1 MSDLSFVGKPTPM
14 IDGPAKVTG
23 NLKYTGDLKLAGM
36 LHARFVLSSYAHA
49 AIQGIDTEAALAVPG
64 VHSVLTAAD
73 LPDVTPSSRARLML
87 ARERVIFVGQPIAM
101 VLADTPAAAADGAEL
116 VEVDY
121 DPLEAVTSMDAAVA
135 EGAPVIWPTGIP
147 TGAEDEAAHGAD
159 TGGESEEDEGEASNI
174 AGRTHMETGD
184 VAAAFAEADVIV
196 ERSFET
202 PMVHQSSIETQGW
215 VVQPNPLTGGATM
228 WGSLQSPF
236 GVRMDVADVLGVPE
250 SDVTVYG
257 MPVGGAFG
265 AKFGLYEPL
274 IALVAVTVGRP
285 VSLILT
291 RGEELLTT
299 NPAPALR
306 IDAKLGFK
314 NDGGL
319 LAMQATVTADTG
331 VYPSGLGGFA
341 AMQFA
346 SFYRCE
352 NLLLESINVV
362 TNKQSVGAYR
372 APTSPTAFMAVETLF
387 DEAAAQLNTD
397 PVELRLKNAARGGDR
412 APDGGDFPTIGMVET
427 LEAARQHP
435 LWRNREASRQQGR
448 GVGIAIGGW
457 MGGLEPGASVCKLN
471 RDGVLQVQIGTADL
485 SGTPTSFAL
494 LAAEAYGVAPDK
506 VRFVY
511 SDTDSAPYGG
521 GVGGSKTLYTL
532 GNAVINAARD
542 ARRQTLAIAAEEFEV
557 SAEDLEIV
565 DGRVQVRGF
574 PDRSITLGE
583 IAGKGMTFGGKYE
596 PVHGNG
602 RQAVTDR
609 APSFCAQIAEVEV
622 DEETGDVNLLN
633 LAVVQDVGR
642 AINPLAVEGQMQGG
656 AVQGVG
662 WALYEEMRY
671 DADGQLLSGSWMD
684 YAMPDAVQAAPI
696 HTQIVEVPSIS
707 GPFGARGVG
716 EPPVIP
722 TVAAIANAV
731 AHATGLRLTQTPM
744 TPPRVLAA
752 LENRENGA

>member
-1 MSDLSFVGKPTPM
+1 MSDFSFVGKPTPM
-14 IDGPAKVTG
+14 IDGPAKITG
-23 NLKYTGDLKLAGM
+23 NLKYTGDLKLSGM
-36 LHARFVLSSYAHA
+36 LHARFVLSTYAHA
-49 AIQGIDTEAALAVPG
+49 TIEGIDCSAALAAPG
-64 VHSVLTAAD
+64 VRRVLTAED
-73 LPDVTPSSRARLML
+73 LPDVVPSSRARLML
-87 ARERVIFVGQPIAM
+87 ARDRVIFVGQPVAI
-101 VLADTPAAAADGAEL
+101 VLAETPAAAADGAEL
-116 VEVDY
+116 VEIDY
-121 DPLEAVTSMDAAVA
+121 DPLTAVTSMDAAVA
-135 EGAPVIWPTGIP
+135 DGAPVIWPQGIP

-159 TGGESEEDEGEASNI
+159 TGGESEADDEEASNI
-174 AGRTHMETGD
+174 AGKTHMATGD
-184 VAAAFAEADVIV
+184 IAAAFAQAAVVV
-196 ERSFET
+196 ERVFET

-215 VVQPNPLTGGATM
+215 VVQPDPLTGGATM

-236 GVRMDVADVLGVPE
+236 GVRQDVADVLGVPE

-274 IALVAVTVGRP
+274 IALVAATVGKP

-291 RGEELLTT
+291 RSEELLTT

-306 IDAKLGFK
+306 LHGKLGFAS
-314 NDGGL
+314 DGKL
-319 LAMQATVTADTG
+319 LAMQSDVTADTG

-346 SFYRCE
+346 SFYPCE
-352 NLLLESINVV
+352 NLLLESTNVI

-387 DEAAAQLNTD
+387 DEAAAQLGMD
-397 PVELRLKNAARGGDR
+397 PLELRLKNAARTGDP
-412 APDGGDFPTIGMVET
+412 APDGSEFAPIGMVET
-427 LEAARQHP
+427 LETAMEHP
-435 LWRNREASRQQGR
+435 LWQNRSQSRAKGR
-448 GVGIAIGGW
+448 GVGVAIGGW
-457 MGGLEPGASVCKLN
+457 MGGLEPGAAVCKLN

-485 SGTPTSFAL
+485 SGTPTTFAV

-521 GVGGSKTLYTL
+521 GVGGSKTTYTL
-532 GNAVINAARD
+532 GNAVIRAAED
-542 ARRQTLAIAAEEFEV
+542 ARRKTFAIAAEEFEV

-574 PDRSITLGE
+574 PDRSISLGE
-583 IAGKGMTFGGKYE
+583 IAGKAMTFGGRYE
-596 PVHGNG
+596 PVHGSG
-602 RQAVTDR
+602 SQAVTDR

-633 LAVVQDVGR
+633 LAVVQEVGR
-642 AINPLAVEGQMQGG
+642 AINPLAVQGQMQGG

-662 WALYEEMRY
+662 WALFEEMRY
-671 DADGQLLSGSWMD
+671 DDDGQLLSGSWMD
-684 YAMPDAVQAAPI
+684 YVMPDAVQAAPI
-696 HTQIVEVPSIS
+696 HTQIVEVPSRS

-731 AHATGLRLTQTPM
+731 AHATGVRMTQTPM
-744 TPPRVLAA
+744 TAPRVLEA
-752 LENRENGA
+752 LEAR

>member
-1 MSDLSFVGKPTPM
+1 MSDFSFVGKPTPM
-14 IDGPAKVTG
+14 IDGPAKITG
-23 NLKYTGDLKLAGM
+23 NLKYTGDLKLTGM
-36 LHARFVLSSYAHA
+36 LHARFVLSTYAHA
-49 AIQGIDTEAALAVPG
+49 EINGIDCSAALAAPG
-64 VHSVLTAAD
+64 VRSVLTAAD
-73 LPDVTPSSRARLML
+73 LPAVVPSSRAKLML
-87 ARERVIFVGQPIAM
+87 ARDRVIFVGQPVAI
-101 VLADTPAAAADGAEL
+101 VLADTPAAASDGAEL
-116 VEVDY
+116 VEIDY
-121 DPLEAVTSMDAAVA
+121 EPLTAVTSMDAAVA
-135 EGAPVIWPTGIP
+135 EGAPVIWPQGIP

-159 TGGESEEDEGEASNI
+159 TGGESAADEAEASNI
-174 AGRTHMETGD
+174 AGKTNMQVGD
-184 VAAAFAEADVIV
+184 TEAAFAQAAVVV
-196 ERSFET
+196 ERVFET

-215 VVQPNPLTGGATM
+215 VVQPNPVTGGATM

-236 GVRMDVADVLGVPE
+236 GARQDVADVLGVPE

-274 IALVAVTVGRP
+274 IALVAATVGKP

-291 RGEELLTT
+291 RSEELLTT

-306 IDAKLGFK
+306 LHGKLGFDSAGK
-314 NDGGL
+314 L
-319 LAMQATVTADTG
+319 LAMQANVVADTG
-331 VYPSGLGGFA
+331 IYPSGLGGFA

-346 SFYRCE
+346 SFYPCA
-352 NLLLESINVV
+352 NLQLESMNVI

-387 DEAAAQLNTD
+387 DEAAAQLGMD
-397 PVELRLKNAARGGDR
+397 PLELRLKNAARTGDPS
-412 APDGGDFPTIGMVET
+412 PDGGAFAPIGMVET
-427 LEAARQHP
+427 LEAAQQHP
-435 LWRNREASRQQGR
+435 MWRNREVARQQGR
-448 GVGIAIGGW
+448 GVGVAIGGW
-457 MGGLEPGASVCKLN
+457 MGGLEPGAAVCKLN

-485 SGTPTSFAL
+485 SGTPTTFAL

-521 GVGGSKTLYTL
+521 GVGGSKTTYTL
-532 GNAVINAARD
+532 GNAVIRAAED
-542 ARRQTLAIAAEEFEV
+542 ARRKTFAIAAEEFEV

-574 PDRSITLGE
+574 PERSIGLGE
-583 IAGKGMTFGGKYE
+583 IAGKAMTFGGRYE
-596 PVHGNG
+596 PVQGNG
-602 RQAVTDR
+602 SQAVTDR

-633 LAVVQDVGR
+633 LAVVQEVGR
-642 AINPLAVEGQMQGG
+642 AINPLAVQGQMQGG

-662 WALYEEMRY
+662 WALFEEMRY
-671 DADGQLLSGSWMD
+671 DEDGQLLSGSWMD

-696 HTQIVEVPSIS
+696 QTQIVEVPSRS

-722 TVAAIANAV
+722 TVAAIANAI
-731 AHATGLRLTQTPM
+731 AHATGVRMTQTPM
-744 TPPRVLAA
+744 TAPRVLEA
-752 LENRENGA
+752 LSER

>member
-1 MSDLSFVGKPTPM
+1 MSEFSFVGKATPV

-36 LHARFVLSSYAHA
+36 LHARFVLSAYAHA
-49 AIQGIDTEAALAVPG
+49 NITGVDASAALDIPG
-64 VHSVLTAAD
+64 VQQVLTADD
-73 LPDVTPSSRARLML
+73 LPEVTPSSRARLML
-87 ARERVIFVGQPIAM
+87 ARGRVIFVGQPIAI
-101 VLADTPAAAADGAEL
+101 VLADTAAAAADGAEL

-121 DPLEAVTSMDAAVA
+121 EPLAAVTSMDDAVA
-135 EGAPVIWPTGIP
+135 EGANIVWPNGIP
-147 TGAEDEAAHGAD
+147 TGAGDEAAHGAD
-159 TGGESEEDEGEASNI
+159 TGGESEGDEEEISNI
-174 AGRTHMETGD
+174 AGTTKMETGD
-184 VAAAFAEADVIV
+184 IDGAFAEADVVV
-196 ERSFET
+196 ERSFDT

-215 VVQPNPLTGGATM
+215 VAQPNPVNGGMTM
-228 WGSLQSPF
+228 WGSIQSPF
-236 GVRMDVADVLGVPE
+236 GVRYDVADALGVPE

-265 AKFGLYEPL
+265 AKFGLYEG
-274 IALVAVTVGRP
+274 LVGLAATTVGRP

-291 RGEELLTT
+291 RGEELLST

-306 IDAKLGFK
+306 IRGKLGFK
-314 NDGGL
+314 RDGRL
-319 LAMQATVTADTG
+319 IAMQSDVTADTG

-352 NLLLESINVV
+352 NLRLESTNVV

-387 DEAAAQLNTD
+387 DEAAAQLGLD
-397 PVELRLKNAARGGDR
+397 PVELRLKNAARTGDP
-412 APDGGDFPTIGMVET
+412 APDGEDFPVIGMVET
-427 LEAARQHP
+427 LEAAQEHP
-435 LWRNREASRQQGR
+435 LWKNREASRAKGR

-485 SGTPTSFAL
+485 SGTPTSFAQ
-494 LAAEAYGVAPDK
+494 LAAEAYGVDVDK

-532 GNAVINAARD
+532 GNAVIRAAED

-574 PDRSITLGE
+574 PDRSVALGDL
-583 IAGKGMTFGGKYE
+583 AGKAMTFGGKYD
-596 PVHGNG
+596 PIHGSG
-602 RQAVTDR
+602 SQSVTDR

-622 DEETGDVNLLN
+622 DEETGEVDLLN
-633 LAVVQDVGR
+633 LAVVQEVGR
-642 AINPLAVEGQMQGG
+642 AINPLTVEGQMQGG

-671 DADGQLLSGSWMD
+671 DEDGQLLSGSWMD
-684 YAMPDAVQAAPI
+684 YAMPDAVQASPI
-696 HTQIVEVPSIS
+696 QTQIVEVPSIS

-731 AHATGLRLTQTPM
+731 AHATGVRMTQTPM
-744 TPPRVLAA
+744 TAPRVLEA
-752 LENRENGA
+752 LEGR

>member
-1 MSDLSFVGKPTPM
+1 MSDFSFVGVPTPM

-23 NLKYTGDLKLAGM
+23 NLKYTGDLKLPGM
-36 LHARFVLSSYAHA
+36 LHARFVLSTYAHA
-49 AIQGIDTEAALAVPG
+49 GLGGVDASAALALPG
-64 VHSVLTAAD
+64 VQRVLTADD
-73 LPDVTPSSRARLML
+73 LPALTPSSRARLML
-87 ARERVIFVGQPIAM
+87 ARDRVIFVGQPIAV
-101 VLADTPAAAADGAEL
+101 VLADSPAAAADGAEL

-121 DPLEAVTSMDAAVA
+121 APLDAVTSIDAALA
-135 EGAPVIWPTGIP
+135 EGAPLVWPTGIP
-147 TGAEDEAAHGAD
+147 SGAEDEAAHGAD
-159 TGGESEEDEGEASNI
+159 TGGESEAEEEEISNI
-174 AGRTHMETGD
+174 AGKTHMETGD
-184 VAAAFAEADVIV
+184 VQAAFSEADVVV
-196 ERSFET
+196 ERTFET

-215 VVQPNPLTGGATM
+215 VAQPNPITGGVTM
-228 WGSLQSPF
+228 WGSIQSPF
-236 GVRMDVADVLGVPE
+236 GVRFDVADTLGVPE

-274 IALVAVTVGRP
+274 TALISATVGRP

-306 IDAKLGFK
+306 IFGKLGFK
-314 NDGGL
+314 SDGAL
-319 LAMQATVTADTG
+319 IAMQSDVTADTG
-331 VYPSGLGGFA
+331 IYPSGLGGFA

-352 NLLLESINVV
+352 NLLLESTGVV

-387 DEAAAQLNTD
+387 DEAADKLGMD
-397 PVELRLKNAARGGDR
+397 PVELRLKNAAREGDM
-412 APDGGDFPTIGMVET
+412 APDGGAFPPIGMVQT
-427 LEAARQHP
+427 LEAAREHE
-435 LWRNREASRQQGR
+435 LWKNREESRKSGR

-457 MGGLEPGASVCKLN
+457 MGGLEPGAAVCKLN

-485 SGTPTSFAL
+485 SGTPTSFNV
-494 LAAEAYGVAPDK
+494 LAAEAYGVSPDK

-532 GNAVINAARD
+532 GNAVLRAAHD
-542 ARRQTLAIAAEEFEV
+542 ARQQTLAIAAEEFEV
-557 SAEDLEIV
+557 STEDLEIV

-574 PDRSITLGE
+574 PDRSIELGE
-583 IAGKGMTFGGKYE
+583 IAGKSMTFGGKYE

-671 DADGQLLSGSWMD
+671 DDDGQLLSGSWMD

-696 HTQIVEVPSIS
+696 DTKIVEVPSVS
-707 GPFGARGVG
+707 GPYGARGVG

-731 AHATGLRLTQTPM
+731 AHATGVRLAQTPM
-744 TPPRVLAA
+744 TAPRVLEA
-752 LENRENGA
+752 LQQR

>member
-1 MSDLSFVGKPTPM
+1 MSDFSFVGVPTPM

-36 LHARFVLSSYAHA
+36 LHARFVLSDYAHA
-49 AIQGIDTEAALAVPG
+49 EINAIDTAAALALPG
-64 VHSVLTAAD
+64 VHSVLTADD
-73 LPDVTPSSRARLML
+73 LPEVAPSSRAKLML
-87 ARERVIFVGQPIAM
+87 ARERVIFVGQPIAI
-101 VLADTPAAAADGAEL
+101 VLAHSASAAADGAEL

-121 DPLEAVTSMDAAVA
+121 EPLEAVTSIDAAIA
-135 EGAPVIWPTGIP
+135 DGAPIIWPNGIP

-159 TGGESEEDEGEASNI
+159 TGGESEEDDGEASNI
-174 AGRTHMETGD
+174 AGKTHHATGD
-184 VAAAFAEADVIV
+184 ISAAFANADVIV
-196 ERSFET
+196 EQTFET

-215 VVQPNPLTGGATM
+215 VVQPNPVNGGVTM

-236 GVRMDVADVLGVPE
+236 GVRWDIADILGVPE

-274 IALVAVTVGRP
+274 IALVSATVGQP

-306 IDAKLGFK
+306 INAKLGFTD
-314 NDGGL
+314 DGAL
-319 LAMQATVTADTG
+319 VAMQSDVHCDSG
-331 VYPSGLGGFA
+331 IYPSGLGGFA

-346 SFYRCE
+346 SFYRCD
-352 NLLLESINVV
+352 NLLLESTNVV

-387 DEAAAQLNTD
+387 DEAAAKLGMD
-397 PVELRLKNAARGGDR
+397 AIELRLQNAARSGDP
-412 APDGGDFPTIGMVET
+412 APDGGDFPVIGMVET
-427 LEAARQHP
+427 LEAAREHP
-435 LWRNREASRQQGR
+435 LWLNREAAREQGR
-448 GVGIAIGGW
+448 GIGIAIGGW

-485 SGTPTSFAL
+485 AGTPTTFAV
-494 LAAEAYGVAPDK
+494 LAAEAFGVEPDK

-521 GVGGSKTLYTL
+521 GVGGSKTTYTL
-532 GNAVINAARD
+532 GNAVIRAAQD
-542 ARRQTLAIAAEEFEV
+542 ARSKTLAIAAEEFEV

-565 DGRVQVRGF
+565 DGQVQVRGF
-574 PDRSITLGE
+574 PDRSISLGE
-583 IAGKGMTFGGKYE
+583 IAGKAMTFGGKYE
-596 PVHGNG
+596 PVQGNG
-602 RQAVTDR
+602 SQAVTDR

-633 LAVVQDVGR
+633 LAVVQEVGR

-662 WALYEEMRY
+662 WALLEEMRY
-671 DADGQLLSGSWMD
+671 DEDGQLLTGSWMD

-696 HTQIVEVPSIS
+696 DTQIVEVPSIS
-707 GPFGARGVG
+707 GPYGARGVG

-731 AHATGLRLTQTPM
+731 AHATGVRMTQTPM
-744 TPPRVLAA
+744 TPPRVLEA
-752 LENRENGA
+752 LQGR

>member
-1 MSDLSFVGKPTPM
+1 MSDFSFVGQPTPM
-14 IDGPAKVTG
+14 IDGGAKVTG

-49 AIQGIDTEAALAVPG
+49 NIKGIDADAALALPG
-64 VHSVLTAAD
+64 VQRVLTAAD
-73 LPDVTPSSRARLML
+73 LPDMAPSSRARLML
-87 ARERVIFVGQPIAM
+87 ARDRVIFVGQPVAI
-101 VLADTPAAAADGAEL
+101 VLADNPAAAADGAEL
-116 VEVDY
+116 VDVDY
-121 DPLEAVTSMDAAVA
+121 EPLDAATTMDAAMA
-135 EGAPVIWPTGIP
+135 EDAPLVWPNGIQ
-147 TGAEDEAAHGAD
+147 TGAGDEAAHGAD
-159 TGGESEEDEGEASNI
+159 AGGEAEDEEEEASNI
-174 AGRTHMETGD
+174 AGRTKIERGD
-184 VAAAFAEADVIV
+184 VAAAFAAADVIV

-215 VVQPNPLTGGATM
+215 VAQPNPVNGGLTM
-228 WGSLQSPF
+228 WGSVQSPF
-236 GVRMDVADVLGVPE
+236 GVRLDVADTLGIPE

-265 AKFGLYEPL
+265 AKFGLYEPMVAL
-274 IALVAVTVGRP
+274 IAATVGRP

-291 RGEELLTT
+291 RGEELLST

-306 IDAKLGFK
+306 LSAKLGFK
-314 NDGGL
+314 NDGTL
-319 LAMQATVTADTG
+319 LAMQALTTADTG
-331 VYPSGLGGFA
+331 IYPSGLGS
-341 AMQFA
+341 FA
-346 SFYRCE
+346 SFQFANFYPCD
-352 NLLLESINVV
+352 NVLLESINVV
-362 TNKQSVGAYR
+362 TFKQSVGAYR
-372 APTSPTAFMAVETLF
+372 APTSPTAFMAAETLF
-387 DEAAAQLNTD
+387 DEAASRLGMD
-397 PVELRLKNAARGGDR
+397 PIELRLMNAAKVGDLM
-412 APDGGDFPTIGMVET
+412 PDESEFSNIGMVQT
-427 LEAARQHP
+427 LEAVREHP
-435 LWRNREASRQQGR
+435 LWKNRAESRKAGR
-448 GVGIAIGGW
+448 GVGVAIGGW
-457 MGGLEPGASVCKLN
+457 MGGLEPGAAACKLN

-485 SGTPTSFAL
+485 SGTPTSFAM
-494 LAAEAYGVAPDK
+494 LAAEAYGVDPDQ

-532 GNAVINAARD
+532 GNAVIRAAED

-557 SAEDLEIV
+557 SSEDLEIV

-574 PDRSITLGE
+574 PDRSIGLGELAGKTMTLGG
-583 IAGKGMTFGGKYE
+583 AYE
-596 PVHGNG
+596 PVYGNG

-609 APSFCAQIAEVEV
+609 APSFSAQVAEVEV
-622 DEETGDVNLLN
+622 DEETGEVNLVN

-671 DADGQLLSGSWMD
+671 DENGQLLTGSWMD
-684 YAMPDAVQAAPI
+684 YAMPDAMQAAPI
-696 HTQIVEVPSIS
+696 QTQIVEVPSES

-731 AHATGLRLTQTPM
+731 ADATGVRLTQTPM
-744 TPPRVLAA
+744 TAPRVLEA
-752 LENRENGA
+752 LEQR

>member
-1 MSDLSFVGKPTPM
+1 MSEFSFVGKPTPL

-36 LHARFVLSSYAHA
+36 LHARFVLSTYAHA
-49 AIQGIDTEAALAVPG
+49 NITGVDASAALEVPG
-64 VHSVLTAAD
+64 VQQVLTCDD
-73 LPDVTPSSRARLML
+73 LPEVTPSSRARLML
-87 ARERVIFVGQPIAM
+87 ARGRVIFVGQPIAI
-101 VLADTPAAAADGAEL
+101 VLADTAAAAADGAEL

-121 DPLEAVTSMDAAVA
+121 DPLDAVTSMDDALAD
-135 EGAPVIWPTGIP
+135 GANIVWPNGIP
-147 TGAEDEAAHGAD
+147 TGAGDEAAHGAD
-159 TGGESEEDEGEASNI
+159 TGGESEGDDEEISNI
-174 AGRTHMETGD
+174 AGQTKMDTGD
-184 VAAAFAEADVIV
+184 IDAAFDEADVVV
-196 ERSFET
+196 ERSFDT

-215 VVQPNPLTGGATM
+215 VAQPNPVNGGLTM
-228 WGSLQSPF
+228 WGSIQSPF
-236 GVRMDVADVLGVPE
+236 GVRFDVADVLGVPE

-274 IALVAVTVGRP
+274 VALVAATVGRP

-291 RGEELLTT
+291 RGEELLST

-306 IDAKLGFK
+306 IRGKLGFK
-314 NDGGL
+314 SDGAL
-319 LAMQATVTADTG
+319 IAMQSDVTADTG

-346 SFYRCE
+346 SFYRSP
-352 NLLLESINVV
+352 NLRLESTNVV

-387 DEAAAQLNTD
+387 DEAAAQLGMD
-397 PVELRLKNAARGGDR
+397 PVELRLKNAARTGDP
-412 APDGGDFPTIGMVET
+412 APDGEDFPVIGMVET
-427 LEAARQHP
+427 LEAAREHP
-435 LWRNREASRQQGR
+435 LWKNREASRARGR

-485 SGTPTSFAL
+485 SGTPTSFAQ
-494 LAAEAYGVAPDK
+494 LAAEAYGVDVDK

-532 GNAVINAARD
+532 GNAVIRAAED

-574 PDRSITLGE
+574 PDRSVALGDL
-583 IAGKGMTFGGKYE
+583 AGKAMTFGGKYD
-596 PVHGNG
+596 PIHGSG
-602 RQAVTDR
+602 SQSVTDR
-609 APSFCAQIAEVEV
+609 APSFCAQIAEVAV
-622 DEETGDVNLLN
+622 DEETGEVDLLN
-633 LAVVQDVGR
+633 LAVVQEVGR
-642 AINPLAVEGQMQGG
+642 AINPLTVEGQMQGG

-671 DADGQLLSGSWMD
+671 DDDGQLLSGSWMD

-696 HTQIVEVPSIS
+696 QTQIVEVPSIS

-731 AHATGLRLTQTPM
+731 AHATGVRMSQTPM
-744 TPPRVLAA
+744 TAPRVLEA
-752 LENRENGA
+752 LAQR

>member
-1 MSDLSFVGKPTPM
+1 MSDFSYVGIPTPM

-36 LHARFVLSSYAHA
+36 LHARFVLSTYAHA
-49 AIQGIDTEAALAVPG
+49 NISGIDSAAALAVPG
-64 VHSVLTAAD
+64 VQRVLTADD
-73 LPDVTPSSRARLML
+73 LPEVVPSSRAMLML
-87 ARERVIFVGQPIAM
+87 ARDRVIFVGQPIAM
-101 VLADTPAAAADGAEL
+101 VLADSPAAAADGAEL

-121 DPLEAVTSMDAAVA
+121 EPLATVTSMDAALA
-135 EGAPVIWPTGIP
+135 EDAPVIWPNGIP

-159 TGGESEEDEGEASNI
+159 TGGESEEDEGEPSNI
-174 AGRTHMETGD
+174 AGKSHMAKGD

-196 ERSFET
+196 ERTFET

-215 VVQPNPLTGGATM
+215 VVQPNPLNGGVTM

-236 GVRMDVADVLGVPE
+236 GARLDVANILGVPE
-250 SDVTVYG
+250 SDVNVYG
-257 MPVGGAFG
+257 MPVGGGFG

-274 IALVAVTVGRP
+274 IALVSVTVGRP

-306 IDAKLGFK
+306 VQAKLGFRS
-314 NDGGL
+314 DGSL
-319 LAMQATVTADTG
+319 LAMQSNVLADTG

-346 SFYRCE
+346 SFYRCD
-352 NLLLESINVV
+352 NLLLESTNVI

-387 DEAAAQLNTD
+387 DEAAAALGID
-397 PVELRLKNAARGGDR
+397 PVELRLKNAARAGDP
-412 APDGGDFPTIGMVET
+412 APGGGDFPVIGMVET
-427 LEAARQHP
+427 LEAAREHP
-435 LWRNREASRQQGR
+435 LWRNREESRAQGH

-494 LAAEAYGVAPDK
+494 LAAEAYGVEPER

-521 GVGGSKTLYTL
+521 GVGGSKTMYTL
-532 GNAVINAARD
+532 GAAVIRAAEE

-574 PDRSITLGE
+574 PDRSISLGE
-583 IAGKGMTFGGKYE
+583 LAGKAMTFDGKYE

-602 RQAVTDR
+602 RQAITDR

-662 WALYEEMRY
+662 WALLEEMRY
-671 DADGQLLSGSWMD
+671 DEDGQLLTGSWMD

-696 HTQIVEVPSIS
+696 DTQIVEVPSVS
-707 GPFGARGVG
+707 GPYGARGVG

-731 AHATGLRLTQTPM
+731 AHATGLRMTQTPM
-744 TPPRVLAA
+744 TAPRVLEA
-752 LENRENGA
+752 LQAR

>member
-1 MSDLSFVGKPTPM
+1 MSEFSFVGKPAPM

-23 NLKYTGDLKLAGM
+23 YLKYTGDLKLTGM
-36 LHARFVLSSYAHA
+36 LHARFVLSTYASA
-49 AIQGIDTEAALAVPG
+49 TISGIDTEAARAVPG

-73 LPDVTPSSRARLML
+73 LPNVAPSSRAKLML
-87 ARERVIFVGQPIAM
+87 ARDRVIFVGQPIAM
-101 VLADTPAAAADGAEL
+101 VLGETPAAAADGAEL

-121 DPLEAVTSMDAAVA
+121 DPLAAVTSMDAAMA
-135 EGAPVIWPTGIP
+135 DDAPVIWPNGIP

-159 TGGESEEDEGEASNI
+159 TGGESEEDDGEASNI
-174 AGRTHMETGD
+174 AGKTHMETGD
-184 VAAAFAEADVIV
+184 VAAAFAEADVVV
-196 ERSFET
+196 ERTFDT

-215 VVQPNPLTGGATM
+215 VVQPNPVTGGATM

-236 GVRMDVADVLGVPE
+236 GARLDVADTLGVPE

-274 IALVAVTVGRP
+274 IAQVSVTVGRP

-306 IDAKLGFK
+306 IQAKLGFK
-314 NDGGL
+314 ADGSL
-319 LAMQATVTADTG
+319 LAMQSNVVADTG

-346 SFYRCE
+346 SFYPCA
-352 NLLLESINVV
+352 NLLLESTNVI

-387 DEAAAQLNTD
+387 DEAAAQLGID
-397 PVELRLKNAARGGDR
+397 PVELRLKNAARSGDQ
-412 APDGGDFPTIGMVET
+412 APDGGDFPVIGMVET
-427 LEAARQHP
+427 LEAARAHP
-435 LWRNREASRQQGR
+435 LWRNREESRKVGR

-457 MGGLEPGASVCKLN
+457 MGGLEPGASACKLN

-485 SGTPTSFAL
+485 SGTPTTFAL
-494 LAAEAYGVAPDK
+494 LAAEAFGVEPDR

-521 GVGGSKTLYTL
+521 GVGGSKTTYTL
-532 GNAVINAARD
+532 GNAVISAAQD
-542 ARRQTLAIAAEEFEV
+542 ARRQTFAIAAEEFEV

-574 PDRSITLGE
+574 PDRSISLGE
-583 IAGKGMTFGGKYE
+583 IAGKSMTFGGKYE
-596 PVHGNG
+596 PIHGNG
-602 RQAVTDR
+602 RQAITDR

-633 LAVVQDVGR
+633 LAVVQEVGR

-671 DADGQLLSGSWMD
+671 DEDGQLLSGSWMD
-684 YAMPDAVQAAPI
+684 YAMPDSVQASPI
-696 HTQIVEVPSIS
+696 QTQIVEVPSTS
-707 GPFGARGVG
+707 GPYGARGVG

-731 AHATGLRLTQTPM
+731 AHATGVRLTRTPM
-744 TPPRVLAA
+744 TPPRVLEA
-752 LENRENGA
+752 LKGR

>member
-1 MSDLSFVGKPTPM
+1 MSDFSFVGQPTPM
-14 IDGPAKVTG
+14 IDGGAKVTG

-49 AIQGIDTEAALAVPG
+49 NIKRIDVDAALALPG
-64 VHSVLTAAD
+64 VQRVLTAAD
-73 LPDVTPSSRARLML
+73 LPDIAPSSRAKLML
-87 ARERVIFVGQPIAM
+87 ARDRVIFVGQPVAV
-101 VLADTPAAAADGAEL
+101 VLADDPASAADGVEL

-121 DPLEAVTSMDAAVA
+121 EPLDAAITMDAAMA
-135 EGAPVIWPTGIP
+135 DGAPLVWPTGIP

-159 TGGESEEDEGEASNI
+159 AGGGGEDEEEAASNI
-174 AGRTHMETGD
+174 AGRTKIERGD
-184 VAAAFAEADVIV
+184 VVTAFAAADLIV
-196 ERSFET
+196 EQTFET

-215 VVQPNPLTGGATM
+215 VAQPNPINGGLTM
-228 WGSLQSPF
+228 WGSVQSPF
-236 GVRMDVADVLGVPE
+236 GVRLDVAETLGIPE

-265 AKFGLYEPL
+265 AKFGLYEPMVAL
-274 IALVAVTVGRP
+274 IAHTVGRP

-306 IDAKLGFK
+306 LSAKIGFK
-314 NDGGL
+314 NDGTL
-319 LAMQATVTADTG
+319 LAMQARTIGDTG
-331 VYPSGLGGFA
+331 IYPSGLAG
-341 AMQFA
+341 FA
-346 SFYRCE
+346 SFQFANFYPCE
-352 NLLLESINVV
+352 NVLLESVNVV
-362 TNKQSVGAYR
+362 SFKQSVGAYR
-372 APTSPTAFMAVETLF
+372 APTSPTAFMAAETLF
-387 DEAAAQLNTD
+387 DEGATQLGMD
-397 PVELRLKNAARGGDR
+397 PIELRLKNAARAGDLM
-412 APDGGDFPTIGMVET
+412 PDGSAFPNIGMVQT
-427 LEAARQHP
+427 LEAAREHP
-435 LWRNREASRQQGR
+435 LWKNRAQSRQAGR
-448 GVGIAIGGW
+448 GVGLAIGGW
-457 MGGLEPGASVCKLN
+457 MGGLEPGAAACKLN

-494 LAAEAYGVAPDK
+494 LAAEAYGVDPDQ

-521 GVGGSKTLYTL
+521 GVGGSKTMYTL
-532 GNAVINAARD
+532 GNAVIRAAED

-557 SAEDLEIV
+557 SSEDLEIV

-574 PDRSITLGE
+574 PDRSIGLGE
-583 IAGKGMTFGGKYE
+583 IAGKTMTFGGAYE
-596 PVHGNG
+596 PVYGNG
-602 RQAVTDR
+602 RQAITDR
-609 APSFCAQIAEVEV
+609 APSFSAQVAEVEV
-622 DEETGDVNLLN
+622 DEETGEVNLVN

-671 DADGQLLSGSWMD
+671 DENGQLLSGSWMD
-684 YAMPDAVQAAPI
+684 YAMPDAMQAAPI
-696 HTQIVEVPSIS
+696 QTQLVEVPSES

-731 AHATGLRLTQTPM
+731 ADATGLRLTQTPM
-744 TPPRVLAA
+744 TAPRVLAA
-752 LENRENGA
+752 LKQR

>member
-1 MSDLSFVGKPTPM
+1 MSEFSFVGKPTPV

-36 LHARFVLSSYAHA
+36 LHARFVLSAFAHA
-49 AIQGIDTEAALAVPG
+49 NITDVDASAALAIPG
-64 VHSVLTAAD
+64 VQQVLTADD

-87 ARERVIFVGQPIAM
+87 ARGRVIFVGQPIAI
-101 VLADTPAAAADGAEL
+101 VLADTAAAAADGAEL
-116 VEVDY
+116 VAVDY
-121 DPLEAVTSMDAAVA
+121 DPLDAVTSMDDAVA
-135 EGAPVIWPTGIP
+135 EGANIVWPNGIP
-147 TGAEDEAAHGAD
+147 TGAGDEAAHGAD
-159 TGGESEEDEGEASNI
+159 TGGESEGDEEEISNI
-174 AGRTHMETGD
+174 AGSTKMETGNID
-184 VAAAFAEADVIV
+184 AAFAEAEVVV
-196 ERSFET
+196 ERSFDT

-215 VVQPNPLTGGATM
+215 VAQPNPLNGGLTM
-228 WGSLQSPF
+228 WGSIQSPF
-236 GVRMDVADVLGVPE
+236 GVRYDVADVLGVPE

-274 IALVAVTVGRP
+274 VGLVAATVGRP

-291 RGEELLTT
+291 RGEELLST

-306 IDAKLGFK
+306 IRGKLGFK
-314 NDGGL
+314 SDGRL
-319 LAMQATVTADTG
+319 IAMQSDVTADTG

-352 NLLLESINVV
+352 NLRLESTNVV

-387 DEAAAQLNTD
+387 DEAAAQLGMD
-397 PVELRLKNAARGGDR
+397 PVELRLMNAARTGDP
-412 APDGGDFPTIGMVET
+412 APDGEDFPVIGMVET
-427 LEAARQHP
+427 LEAAQEHP
-435 LWRNREASRQQGR
+435 LWKNRDDSRAKGR

-485 SGTPTSFAL
+485 SGTPTSFAQ
-494 LAAEAYGVAPDK
+494 LAAEAYGVDVDK

-532 GNAVINAARD
+532 GNAVIRAAED

-574 PDRSITLGE
+574 PDRSVALGDL
-583 IAGKGMTFGGKYE
+583 AGKAMTFGGKYD
-596 PVHGNG
+596 PIHGSG
-602 RQAVTDR
+602 SQSVTDR
-609 APSFCAQIAEVEV
+609 APSFCAQIAEVAV
-622 DEETGDVNLLN
+622 DEETGEVDLLN
-633 LAVVQDVGR
+633 LAVVQEVGR
-642 AINPLAVEGQMQGG
+642 AINPMTVEGQMQGG

-671 DADGQLLSGSWMD
+671 DDDGQLLSGSWMD
-684 YAMPDAVQAAPI
+684 YAMPDAVQASPI
-696 HTQIVEVPSIS
+696 QTQIVEVPSIS

-731 AHATGLRLTQTPM
+731 AHATGVRMTQTPM
-744 TPPRVLAA
+744 TAPRVLEA
-752 LENRENGA
+752 LQGR

>member
-1 MSDLSFVGKPTPM
+1 MSDFSFVGKPTPL
-14 IDGPAKVTG
+14 IDGPAKITG
-23 NLKYTGDLKLAGM
+23 NLKYIGDLKLPGM
-36 LHARFVLSSYAHA
+36 LHARFVLSTYAHA
-49 AIQGIDTEAALAVPG
+49 KLGDIDANAALDIPG
-64 VHSVLTAAD
+64 VQSVLTAAD
-73 LPDVTPSSRARLML
+73 LPSITPSSRAKLML
-87 ARERVIFVGQPIAM
+87 ARERVIFVGQPVAI
-101 VLADTPAAAADGAEL
+101 VLADSPAAAADGADL
-116 VEVDY
+116 VMVDY
-121 DPLEAVTSMDAAVA
+121 EPLEAVTSMDAALA
-135 EGAPVIWPTGIP
+135 DDATVIWPTGIP

-159 TGGESEEDEGEASNI
+159 TGGESESDDEEASNI
-174 AGRTHMETGD
+174 AGKTRMEKGD
-184 VAAAFAEADVIV
+184 VASAFAQAAVV
-196 ERSFET
+196 AERTFET

-215 VVQPNPLTGGATM
+215 VVQPNPINGGVTL
-228 WGSLQSPF
+228 WGSIQSPF
-236 GVRMDVADVLGVPE
+236 GVRLDVADALGVPE

-265 AKFGLYEPL
+265 AKFGLYEAL
-274 IALVAVTVGRP
+274 IALVAVTVGKP

-291 RGEELLTT
+291 RGEELLST

-306 IDAKLGFK
+306 ISGKLGF
-314 NDGGL
+314 DSGGEL
-319 LAMQATVTADTG
+319 LAMQADVTADTG

-346 SFYRCE
+346 SFYTCD
-352 NLLLESINVV
+352 NLLLESTNVV

-387 DEAAAQLNTD
+387 DEAAQQLGMD
-397 PVELRLKNAARGGDR
+397 PVELRLKNAAKEGDV

-435 LWRNREASRQQGR
+435 LWRNREQAREQGR
-448 GVGIAIGGW
+448 GIGIAIGGW
-457 MGGLEPGASVCKLN
+457 MGGLEPGAAVCKLN
-471 RDGVLQVQIGTADL
+471 RDGVLQLQIGTADL
-485 SGTPTSFAL
+485 SGTPTSFAV
-494 LAAEAYGVAPDK
+494 LAAEAYGISPDK

-532 GNAVINAARD
+532 GAAVLRAAED

-557 SAEDLEIV
+557 SSEDLEIV

-574 PDRSITLGE
+574 PDRSISLGE
-583 IAGKGMTFGGKYE
+583 IAGKGMTFGGRYA

-602 RQAVTDR
+602 RQAITDR

-622 DEETGDVNLLN
+622 DEETGDVNLVN

-662 WALYEEMRY
+662 WALLEEMRY

-684 YAMPDAVQAAPI
+684 YAMPDSVQAAPI
-696 HTQIVEVPSIS
+696 QTQIVEVPSRS

-731 AHATGLRLTQTPM
+731 ADATGLRLSQTPM
-744 TPPRVLAA
+744 TAPRVLEA
-752 LENRENGA
+752 LAQR

>member
-1 MSDLSFVGKPTPM
+1 MSDFSFVGKPTPM
-14 IDGPAKVTG
+14 IDGGAKVTG

-49 AIQGIDTEAALAVPG
+49 NIKGINTDAALALPG
-64 VHSVLTAAD
+64 VQRVLTADD
-73 LPDVTPSSRARLML
+73 LPDMAPSSRARLML
-87 ARERVIFVGQPIAM
+87 ARDRVIFVGQPIAI
-101 VLADTPAAAADGAEL
+101 VLADNQAAAADGAEL
-116 VEVDY
+116 VDVDY
-121 DPLEAVTSMDAAVA
+121 EALDAATSIDA
-135 EGAPVIWPTGIP
+135 AMENNAPLVWPNGIP

-159 TGGESEEDEGEASNI
+159 AGGDAEEEEEEASNI
-174 AGRTHMETGD
+174 AGRTRIERGD
-184 VAAAFAEADVIV
+184 AAGAFAEADLVV
-196 ERSFET
+196 ERTFET

-215 VVQPNPLTGGATM
+215 VAQPNPINGGLTM
-228 WGSLQSPF
+228 WASTQSPF
-236 GVRMDVADVLGVPE
+236 GVRLDVADTIGVPE

-265 AKFGLYEPL
+265 AKFGLYEPMV
-274 IALVAVTVGRP
+274 ALVAVTVGRP

-306 IDAKLGFK
+306 FHAKLGFK
-314 NDGGL
+314 NDGTV
-319 LAMQATVTADTG
+319 LAMQALVTADTG
-331 VYPSGLGGFA
+331 IYPSGLGGFA
-341 AMQFA
+341 AFQFA
-346 SFYRCE
+346 NFYPCD
-352 NLLLESINVV
+352 NVLLESVNVV
-362 TNKQSVGAYR
+362 TFKQSVGAYR

-387 DEAAAQLNTD
+387 DEAASALEID
-397 PVELRLKNAARGGDR
+397 PIELRLKNAAEFGDLM
-412 APDGGDFPTIGMVET
+412 PDETEFPPIGMVQT
-427 LEAARQHP
+427 LEAVREHP
-435 LWRNREASRQQGR
+435 LWKNREDSRKQGR
-448 GVGIAIGGW
+448 GVGVAIGGW

-485 SGTPTSFAL
+485 SGTPTTFAI
-494 LAAEAYGVAPDK
+494 LAAEAYGVDPEK

-521 GVGGSKTLYTL
+521 GVGGSKTTYTL
-532 GNAVINAARD
+532 GNAVIRAAED

-574 PDRSITLGE
+574 PDRSIGLGE
-583 IAGKGMTFGGKYE
+583 LASKTMTFGGKYE
-596 PVHGNG
+596 PVHGSG

-609 APSFCAQIAEVEV
+609 APSFSAQIAEVEV
-622 DEETGDVNLLN
+622 DEETGEVNLVN

-671 DADGQLLSGSWMD
+671 DDDGQLLSGSWMD
-684 YAMPDAVQAAPI
+684 YVMPDAVQAAPI
-696 HTQIVEVPSIS
+696 HTHIVEVPSES

-731 AHATGLRLTQTPM
+731 ADATGVRLTQTPM
-744 TPPRVLAA
+744 TAPRVLAA
-752 LENRENGA
+752 LEQR

>member
-1 MSDLSFVGKPTPM
+1 MSDFSFVGVPTPM
-14 IDGPAKVTG
+14 IDGPAKITG

-36 LHARFVLSSYAHA
+36 LHARFVLSTYAHA
-49 AIQGIDTEAALAVPG
+49 NIGGIDRAAALAVPG
-64 VHSVLTAAD
+64 VHRVLTADD
-73 LPDVTPSSRARLML
+73 LPDVTPSSRAKLML
-87 ARERVIFVGQPIAM
+87 ARDRVIFVGQPVAM

-116 VEVDY
+116 VEIDY
-121 DPLEAVTSMDAAVA
+121 EPLDAVTSIDAAMA
-135 EGAPVIWPTGIP
+135 DSAPVIWPNGIP

-159 TGGESEEDEGEASNI
+159 TGGESEEDEGEVSNI
-174 AGRTHMETGD
+174 AGKTHHATGD
-184 VAAAFAEADVIV
+184 TEAAFAQADVVV
-196 ERSFET
+196 ERTFET

-215 VVQPNPLTGGATM
+215 VVQPNPVNGGVTM
-228 WGSLQSPF
+228 WGSIQSPF
-236 GVRMDVADVLGVPE
+236 GVRFDIADILGVPE

-274 IALVAVTVGRP
+274 IALVSATVGRP

-306 IDAKLGFK
+306 IHAKLGFRA
-314 NDGGL
+314 DGAL
-319 LAMQATVTADTG
+319 LAMQSNVLADTG
-331 VYPSGLGGFA
+331 IYPAGLGSFA

-346 SFYRCE
+346 SFYRCD
-352 NLLLESINVV
+352 NLLLESTNVI

-387 DEAAAQLNTD
+387 DEAAGQLGID
-397 PVELRLKNAARGGDR
+397 PVELRIKNAAREGDP
-412 APDGGDFPTIGMVET
+412 APDGGDFPVIGMVET
-427 LEAARQHP
+427 LEAAREHP
-435 LWRNREASRQQGR
+435 LWLKRDEARKQGR

-485 SGTPTSFAL
+485 SGTPTSFTM
-494 LAAEAYGVAPDK
+494 LAAEAFGVEPDK

-532 GNAVINAARD
+532 GAAVVRAAED

-574 PDRSITLGE
+574 PDRSISLGE
-583 IAGKGMTFGGKYE
+583 IAGKSMTFGGQYE

-602 RQAVTDR
+602 RQAITDR

-622 DEETGDVNLLN
+622 DEETGDVNLRN
-633 LAVVQDVGR
+633 LAVVQEVGR

-662 WALYEEMRY
+662 WALLEEMRY
-671 DADGQLLSGSWMD
+671 DEDGQLLTGSWMD

-696 HTQIVEVPSIS
+696 DTQIVEVPSVS
-707 GPFGARGVG
+707 GPYGARGVG

-731 AHATGLRLTQTPM
+731 AHATGVRMTQAPM
-744 TPPRVLAA
+744 TAPRVLEA
-752 LENRENGA
+752 LESR

>member
-1 MSDLSFVGKPTPM
+1 MSEFSFVGKPTPV

-36 LHARFVLSSYAHA
+36 LHARFVLSAFAHA
-49 AIQGIDTEAALAVPG
+49 NITGVDASAALAIPG
-64 VHSVLTAAD
+64 VQQVLTADD

-87 ARERVIFVGQPIAM
+87 ARGRVIFVGQPIAI
-101 VLADTPAAAADGAEL
+101 VLADTAAAAADGAEL
-116 VEVDY
+116 VAVDY
-121 DPLEAVTSMDAAVA
+121 DPLDAVTSMDDAVA
-135 EGAPVIWPTGIP
+135 EGANIVWPNGIP
-147 TGAEDEAAHGAD
+147 TGAGDEAAHGAD
-159 TGGESEEDEGEASNI
+159 TGGESEGDEEEISNI
-174 AGRTHMETGD
+174 AGSTKMETGNID
-184 VAAAFAEADVIV
+184 AAFAEAEVVV
-196 ERSFET
+196 ERSFDT

-215 VVQPNPLTGGATM
+215 VAQPNPLNGGLTM
-228 WGSLQSPF
+228 WGSIQSPF
-236 GVRMDVADVLGVPE
+236 GVRYDVADVLGVPE

-274 IALVAVTVGRP
+274 VGLVAATVGRP

-291 RGEELLTT
+291 RGEELLST

-306 IDAKLGFK
+306 IRGKLGFK
-314 NDGGL
+314 SDGRL
-319 LAMQATVTADTG
+319 IAMQSDVTADTG

-352 NLLLESINVV
+352 NLRLESTNVV

-387 DEAAAQLNTD
+387 DEAAAQLGMD
-397 PVELRLKNAARGGDR
+397 PVELRLMNAARTGDP
-412 APDGGDFPTIGMVET
+412 APDGEDFPVIGMVET
-427 LEAARQHP
+427 LEAAQEHP
-435 LWRNREASRQQGR
+435 LWKNRDDSRAKGR

-485 SGTPTSFAL
+485 SGTPTSFAQ
-494 LAAEAYGVAPDK
+494 LAAEAYGVDVDK

-532 GNAVINAARD
+532 GNAVIRAAED

-574 PDRSITLGE
+574 PDRSVALGDL
-583 IAGKGMTFGGKYE
+583 AGKAMTFGGKYD
-596 PVHGNG
+596 PIHGSG
-602 RQAVTDR
+602 SQSVTDR
-609 APSFCAQIAEVEV
+609 APSFCAQIAEVAV
-622 DEETGDVNLLN
+622 DEETGEVDLLN
-633 LAVVQDVGR
+633 LAVVQEVGR
-642 AINPLAVEGQMQGG
+642 AINPMTVEGQMQGG

-671 DADGQLLSGSWMD
+671 DDDGQLLSGSWMD
-684 YAMPDAVQAAPI
+684 YAMPDAVQASPI
-696 HTQIVEVPSIS
+696 QTQIVEVPSIS

-731 AHATGLRLTQTPM
+731 AHATGVRMTQTPM
-744 TPPRVLAA
+744 TAPRVLEA
-752 LENRENGA
+752 LQGR

>member
-1 MSDLSFVGKPTPM
+1 MSDFSFVGKPTPV

-36 LHARFVLSSYAHA
+36 LHARFVLSTYAHA
-49 AIQGIDTEAALAVPG
+49 NITGVDCSGALEAPG
-64 VHSVLTAAD
+64 VQRVLTCND

-87 ARERVIFVGQPIAM
+87 ARGRVIFVGQPIAI
-101 VLADTPAAAADGAEL
+101 VLADTAAAAADGAEA
-116 VEVDY
+116 VAVKYE
-121 DPLEAVTSMDAAVA
+121 PLPAVTSMDDAAA
-135 EGAPVIWPTGIP
+135 EGASIVWPTGIP
-147 TGAEDEAAHGAD
+147 TGAGDEAAHGAD
-159 TGGESEEDEGEASNI
+159 TGGEAEDDDEAISNI
-174 AGRTHMETGD
+174 AGQTKMETGD
-184 VAAAFAEADVIV
+184 VDAAFAEADVVV
-196 ERSFET
+196 ERSFDT

-215 VVQPNPLTGGATM
+215 VAQPNPLNGGLTM
-228 WGSLQSPF
+228 WGSIQSPF
-236 GVRMDVADVLGVPE
+236 GVRYDVAEVLGVPE

-274 IALVAVTVGRP
+274 VALVAATVGRP
-285 VSLILT
+285 ISLILT
-291 RGEELLTT
+291 RGEELLST

-306 IDAKLGFK
+306 IRGKLGFK
-314 NDGGL
+314 SDGTL
-319 LAMQATVTADTG
+319 IAMQSDVTADTG

-346 SFYRCE
+346 SFYRSP
-352 NLLLESINVV
+352 NLRLESTNMV

-387 DEAAAQLNTD
+387 DEAAAQLGMD
-397 PVELRLKNAARGGDR
+397 PVELRLKNAARSGDP
-412 APDGGDFPTIGMVET
+412 APDGGDFPVIGMVET
-427 LEAARQHP
+427 LEAAREHP
-435 LWRNREASRQQGR
+435 LWTNREESRARGR

-485 SGTPTSFAL
+485 SGTPTSFAQ
-494 LAAEAYGVAPDK
+494 LAAEAYGVDVDK

-532 GNAVINAARD
+532 GNAVIRAAED

-574 PDRSITLGE
+574 PDRSVPLGDL
-583 IAGKGMTFGGKYE
+583 AGKAMTFGGQYD
-596 PVHGNG
+596 PIHGSG
-602 RQAVTDR
+602 SQSVTDR

-622 DEETGDVNLLN
+622 DEETGKVNLLN
-633 LAVVQDVGR
+633 LAVVQEVGR
-642 AINPLAVEGQMQGG
+642 AINPLTVEGQMQGG

-671 DADGQLLSGSWMD
+671 DDDGQLLSGSWMD
-684 YAMPDAVQAAPI
+684 YAMPDAVQASPI
-696 HTQIVEVPSIS
+696 QTQIVEVPSIS
-707 GPFGARGVG
+707 GPYGARGVG

-731 AHATGLRLTQTPM
+731 AHATGVRMTQTPM
-744 TPPRVLAA
+744 TAPRVLEA
-752 LENRENGA
+752 LEQR

>member
-1 MSDLSFVGKPTPM
+1 MSDFSFVGKPTPL
-14 IDGPAKVTG
+14 IDGPAKITG
-23 NLKYTGDLKLAGM
+23 NLKYIGDLKLPGM
-36 LHARFVLSSYAHA
+36 LHARFVLSTYAHA
-49 AIQGIDTEAALAVPG
+49 KLGAIDANAALDIPG
-64 VHSVLTAAD
+64 VQSVLTADD
-73 LPDVTPSSRARLML
+73 LPSITPSSRAKLML
-87 ARERVIFVGQPIAM
+87 ARERVIFVGQPVAI
-101 VLADTPAAAADGAEL
+101 VLADSAAAAADGADL
-116 VEVDY
+116 VMVDY
-121 DPLEAVTSMDAAVA
+121 EPLEAVTSMDAALA
-135 EGAPVIWPTGIP
+135 DDATVIWPTGIP

-159 TGGESEEDEGEASNI
+159 TGGESESDDEEASNI
-174 AGRTHMETGD
+174 AGKTRMEKGD
-184 VAAAFAEADVIV
+184 VASAFAQADVV
-196 ERSFET
+196 AERTFET

-215 VVQPNPLTGGATM
+215 VVQPNPISGGVTL
-228 WGSLQSPF
+228 WGSIQSPF
-236 GVRMDVADVLGVPE
+236 GVRLDVADALGVPE

-265 AKFGLYEPL
+265 AKFGLYEAL
-274 IALVAVTVGRP
+274 IALAAVTVGKP

-291 RGEELLTT
+291 RGEELLST

-306 IDAKLGFK
+306 ISGKLGF
-314 NDGGL
+314 DSGGEL
-319 LAMQATVTADTG
+319 LAMQADVTADTG

-346 SFYRCE
+346 SFYTCD
-352 NLLLESINVV
+352 NLLLESTNVV

-387 DEAAAQLNTD
+387 DEAAQQLGMD
-397 PVELRLKNAARGGDR
+397 PVELRLKNAAKEGDV

-435 LWRNREASRQQGR
+435 LWRNREQAREQGR
-448 GVGIAIGGW
+448 GIGIAIGGW
-457 MGGLEPGASVCKLN
+457 MGGLEPGAAVCKLN
-471 RDGVLQVQIGTADL
+471 RDGVLQLQIGTADL
-485 SGTPTSFAL
+485 SGTPTSFAV
-494 LAAEAYGVAPDK
+494 LAAEAYGISPDK

-532 GNAVINAARD
+532 GAAVLRAAED

-557 SAEDLEIV
+557 SSEDLEIV

-574 PDRSITLGE
+574 PDRSISLGE
-583 IAGKGMTFGGKYE
+583 IAGKGMTFGGRYA

-602 RQAVTDR
+602 RQAITDR

-662 WALYEEMRY
+662 WALLEEMRY

-684 YAMPDAVQAAPI
+684 YAMPDSVQAAPI
-696 HTQIVEVPSIS
+696 QTQIVEVPSRS

-731 AHATGLRLTQTPM
+731 ADATGLRLSQTPM
-744 TPPRVLAA
+744 TAPRVLEA
-752 LENRENGA
+752 LAQR

>member
-1 MSDLSFVGKPTPM
+1 MSEFSFVGKPTPL

-36 LHARFVLSSYAHA
+36 LHARFVLSTYAHA
-49 AIQGIDTEAALAVPG
+49 NITGVDASAALEVPG
-64 VHSVLTAAD
+64 VQQVLTCDD
-73 LPDVTPSSRARLML
+73 LPKVTPSSRARLML
-87 ARERVIFVGQPIAM
+87 ARGRVIFVGQPVAI
-101 VLADTPAAAADGAEL
+101 VLADTAAAAADGAEL

-121 DPLEAVTSMDAAVA
+121 DPLDAVTSMDDALAD
-135 EGAPVIWPTGIP
+135 GANIVWPNGIP
-147 TGAEDEAAHGAD
+147 TGAGDEAAHGAD
-159 TGGESEEDEGEASNI
+159 TGGESEGDDEEISNI
-174 AGRTHMETGD
+174 AGQTKMDTGD
-184 VAAAFAEADVIV
+184 IDAAFGEADVVV
-196 ERSFET
+196 ERSFDT

-215 VVQPNPLTGGATM
+215 VAQPNPVNGGLTM
-228 WGSLQSPF
+228 WGSIQSPF
-236 GVRMDVADVLGVPE
+236 GVRFDVADVLGVPE

-274 IALVAVTVGRP
+274 VALVAATVGRP

-291 RGEELLTT
+291 RGEELLST

-306 IDAKLGFK
+306 IRGKLGFK
-314 NDGGL
+314 SDGTL
-319 LAMQATVTADTG
+319 IAMQSDVTADTG

-346 SFYRCE
+346 SFYRSP
-352 NLLLESINVV
+352 NLRLESTNVV

-387 DEAAAQLNTD
+387 DEAAAQLGMD
-397 PVELRLKNAARGGDR
+397 PVELRLKNAARTGDP
-412 APDGGDFPTIGMVET
+412 APDGEDFPVIGMVET
-427 LEAARQHP
+427 LQAAREHP
-435 LWRNREASRQQGR
+435 LWKNREASRARGR

-485 SGTPTSFAL
+485 SGTPTSFAQ
-494 LAAEAYGVAPDK
+494 LAAEAYGVDVDK

-532 GNAVINAARD
+532 GNAVIRAAAD

-574 PDRSITLGE
+574 PDRSVALGDL
-583 IAGKGMTFGGKYE
+583 AGKAMTFGGKYD
-596 PVHGNG
+596 PIHGSG
-602 RQAVTDR
+602 SQSVTDR
-609 APSFCAQIAEVEV
+609 APSFCAQIAEVAV
-622 DEETGDVNLLN
+622 DEETGEVDLLN
-633 LAVVQDVGR
+633 LAVVQEVGR
-642 AINPLAVEGQMQGG
+642 AINPLTVEGQMQGG

-671 DADGQLLSGSWMD
+671 DDDGQLLSGSWMD

-696 HTQIVEVPSIS
+696 QTQIVEVPSIS

-731 AHATGLRLTQTPM
+731 AHATGVRMSQTPM
-744 TPPRVLAA
+744 TAPRVLEA
-752 LENRENGA
+752 LAQR

>member
-1 MSDLSFVGKPTPM
+1 MSDFSFVGKPTPL

-36 LHARFVLSSYAHA
+36 LHARFVLSAYAHA
-49 AIQGIDTEAALAVPG
+49 KITAVDASAALALPG
-64 VHSVLTAAD
+64 VQRVLTGSD
-73 LPDVTPSSRARLML
+73 LPEVTPSSRAKLML
-87 ARERVIFVGQPIAM
+87 ARDRVIFVGQPVAI
-101 VLADTPAAAADGAEL
+101 VLADSAAAAADGAEL
-116 VEVDY
+116 VEVEYEALD
-121 DPLEAVTSMDAAVA
+121 AVTSMDDALA
-135 EGAPVIWPTGIP
+135 EGANIVWPTGIP
-147 TGAEDEAAHGAD
+147 TGAGDEAAHGAD
-159 TGGESEEDEGEASNI
+159 TGGESEGDDEEISNI
-174 AGRTHMETGD
+174 AGATKMATGD
-184 VAAAFAEADVIV
+184 IDAAFAEADVIV
-196 ERSFET
+196 ERSFDT

-215 VVQPNPLTGGATM
+215 VAQPNPLNGGMTM

-236 GVRMDVADVLGVPE
+236 GVRYDIAEVLGVPE

-274 IALVAVTVGRP
+274 VALVADTVGRP

-291 RGEELLTT
+291 RGEELLST

-306 IDAKLGFK
+306 IRGKLGFK
-314 NDGGL
+314 RDGAL
-319 LAMQATVTADTG
+319 IAMQSDVTADTG

-346 SFYRCE
+346 SFYRCP
-352 NLLLESINVV
+352 NLLLESTNVV

-387 DEAAAQLNTD
+387 DEAAAQLGMD
-397 PVELRLKNAARGGDR
+397 PVELRLKNAARSGDP
-412 APDGGDFPTIGMVET
+412 APDGGDFPVIGMVET
-427 LEAARQHP
+427 LEAAREHP
-435 LWRNREASRQQGR
+435 LWRNREESRSQGR

-457 MGGLEPGASVCKLN
+457 MGGLEPGAAVCKLN

-485 SGTPTSFAL
+485 SGTPTSFAV
-494 LAAEAYGVAPDK
+494 LAAEAFGVDVDK

-532 GNAVINAARD
+532 GNAVIRAAED

-574 PDRSITLGE
+574 PDRSVALGE
-583 IAGKGMTFGGKYE
+583 LAGKAMTFGGRYD
-596 PVHGNG
+596 PIHGSG
-602 RQAVTDR
+602 SQSVTDR
-609 APSFCAQIAEVEV
+609 APSFCAQIAEVDV
-622 DEETGDVNLLN
+622 DEETGEVNLLN
-633 LAVVQDVGR
+633 LAVVQEVGR
-642 AINPLAVEGQMQGG
+642 AINPLTVEGQMQGG

-671 DADGQLLSGSWMD
+671 DDDGQLLSGSWMD

-696 HTQIVEVPSIS
+696 QTQIVEVPSTS

-731 AHATGLRLTQTPM
+731 AHATGVRMTQTPM
-744 TPPRVLAA
+744 TAPRVLEA
-752 LENRENGA
+752 LEQR

>member
-1 MSDLSFVGKPTPM
+1 MSDFSFVGKPTPV

-36 LHARFVLSSYAHA
+36 LHARFVLSTYAHA
-49 AIQGIDTEAALAVPG
+49 NITGVDTSAALAAPG
-64 VHSVLTAAD
+64 VQRVLTCDD

-87 ARERVIFVGQPIAM
+87 ARGRVIFVGQPIAI
-101 VLADTPAAAADGAEL
+101 VLADTAAAAADGAEL

-121 DPLEAVTSMDAAVA
+121 EPLEAVTSIDDAAA
-135 EGAPVIWPTGIP
+135 EGAPIVWPTGIP
-147 TGAEDEAAHGAD
+147 TGAGDEAAHGAD
-159 TGGESEEDEGEASNI
+159 TGGEAEEDEEEISNI
-174 AGRTHMETGD
+174 AGQTKMETGD
-184 VAAAFAEADVIV
+184 IEAAFAEADVVV
-196 ERSFET
+196 ERSFDT

-215 VVQPNPLTGGATM
+215 VAQPNPLNGGLTM
-228 WGSLQSPF
+228 WGSVQSPF
-236 GVRMDVADVLGVPE
+236 GVRYDVADVLGVPE

-265 AKFGLYEPL
+265 AKFGLYEGL
-274 IALVAVTVGRP
+274 VGLVAAAVGRP

-291 RGEELLTT
+291 RGEELLST

-306 IDAKLGFK
+306 IRGKLGFK
-314 NDGGL
+314 SDGTL
-319 LAMQATVTADTG
+319 IAMQSDVTADTG
-331 VYPSGLGGFA
+331 VYPSGLGSFA

-346 SFYRCE
+346 SFYRSP
-352 NLLLESINVV
+352 NLLLESTNVI

-387 DEAAAQLNTD
+387 DEAAAQLGMD
-397 PVELRLKNAARGGDR
+397 PVELRLKNAARSGDP
-412 APDGGDFPTIGMVET
+412 APDGGDFPVIGMVET
-427 LEAARQHP
+427 LEAAREHP
-435 LWRNREASRQQGR
+435 LWKNREASRAKGR

-457 MGGLEPGASVCKLN
+457 MGGLEPGAAVCKLN

-485 SGTPTSFAL
+485 SGTPTSFAQ
-494 LAAEAYGVAPDK
+494 LAAEAYGVDVDK

-532 GNAVINAARD
+532 GNAVIRAAED

-574 PDRSITLGE
+574 PDRSVPLGDL
-583 IAGKGMTFGGKYE
+583 AGKAMTFGGKYD
-596 PVHGNG
+596 PIHGSG
-602 RQAVTDR
+602 SQAITDR

-622 DEETGDVNLLN
+622 DEETGEVDLLN
-633 LAVVQDVGR
+633 LAVVQEVGR
-642 AINPLAVEGQMQGG
+642 AINPLTVEGQMQGG

-671 DADGQLLSGSWMD
+671 DEDGQLLSGSWMD

-696 HTQIVEVPSIS
+696 DTQIVEVPSVS

-731 AHATGLRLTQTPM
+731 AHATGVRMTQTPM
-744 TPPRVLAA
+744 TAPRVLEA
-752 LENRENGA
+752 LERR

>member
-1 MSDLSFVGKPTPM
+1 MSEFSFVGKPTPL

-23 NLKYTGDLKLAGM
+23 NLKYTADLKLAGM
-36 LHARFVLSSYAHA
+36 LHARFVLSTYAHA
-49 AIQGIDTEAALAVPG
+49 TITGVDTKAALAVPG
-64 VHSVLTAAD
+64 VQRVLTAED
-73 LPDVTPSSRARLML
+73 LPEVTPSSRARLML
-87 ARERVIFVGQPIAM
+87 ARERVIFVGQPIAI
-101 VLADTPAAAADGAEL
+101 VLADTAAAAADGAEL

-121 DPLEAVTSMDAAVA
+121 EPLDAVTSMDDATVA
-135 EGAPVIWPTGIP
+135 GANIVWPQGIP
-147 TGAEDEAAHGAD
+147 TGAGDEAAHGAD
-159 TGGESEEDEGEASNI
+159 TGGESEGDEAEVSNI
-174 AGRTHMETGD
+174 AGQTKMEKGD
-184 VAAAFAEADVIV
+184 IDAALDQADLVV

-215 VVQPNPLTGGATM
+215 VAQPNPLNGGLTM
-228 WGSLQSPF
+228 WASTQSPF
-236 GVRMDVADVLGVPE
+236 GVRYDVADVLGVPE

-274 IALVAVTVGRP
+274 VALVAATMGKP
-285 VSLILT
+285 ISLILT
-291 RGEELLTT
+291 RGEELLST

-306 IDAKLGFK
+306 IRGKLGFK
-314 NDGGL
+314 SDGTL
-319 LAMQATVTADTG
+319 IAMQSDVTADSG
-331 VYPSGLGGFA
+331 VYPSGLGSFA

-346 SFYRCE
+346 SFYRCP
-352 NLLLESINVV
+352 NLRLESSNVV

-387 DEAAAQLNTD
+387 DEAAAKLGID
-397 PVELRLKNAARGGDR
+397 PVELRLKNAARTGDP
-412 APDGGDFPTIGMVET
+412 APDGQDFPVIGMVET
-427 LEAARQHP
+427 LEAAREHP
-435 LWRNREASRQQGR
+435 LWKNREAAQAAGH

-485 SGTPTSFAL
+485 SGTPTSFAQ
-494 LAAEAYGVAPDK
+494 LAAESFGVDVEN

-532 GNAVINAARD
+532 GNAVIRAAED

-574 PDRSITLGE
+574 PDRSVALGE
-583 IAGKGMTFGGKYE
+583 LAGKAMTFGGRYD
-596 PVHGNG
+596 PIHGSG
-602 RQAVTDR
+602 SQAVTDR
-609 APSFCAQIAEVEV
+609 APSFCAQIAEVKV
-622 DEETGDVNLLN
+622 DEETGEVDLLN
-633 LAVVQDVGR
+633 LAVVQEVGR
-642 AINPLAVEGQMQGG
+642 AINPLTVEGQMQGG

-671 DADGQLLSGSWMD
+671 DDDGQLLSGSWMD

-696 HTQIVEVPSIS
+696 QTQIVEVPSIS

-731 AHATGLRLTQTPM
+731 AHATGVRMAQTPM
-744 TPPRVLAA
+744 TAPRVLAA
-752 LENRENGA
+752 LEQR

>member
-1 MSDLSFVGKPTPM
+1 MSDFSFVGKPTPM
-14 IDGPAKVTG
+14 IDGPAKITG
-23 NLKYTGDLKLAGM
+23 NLKYTGDLKLSGM
-36 LHARFVLSSYAHA
+36 LHARFVLSTYAHA
-49 AIQGIDTEAALAVPG
+49 AIRSIDCDAALAVPG
-64 VHSVLTAAD
+64 VRRVLTAED
-73 LPDVTPSSRARLML
+73 LPRVVPSSRARLML
-87 ARERVIFVGQPIAM
+87 ARDRVIFVGQPVAI
-101 VLADTPAAAADGAEL
+101 VLAESPAAAADGAEL
-116 VEVDY
+116 VEIDY
-121 DPLEAVTSMDAAVA
+121 DPLTSVNSMDAAVA
-135 EGAPVIWPTGIP
+135 EGAPVIWPQGIP

-159 TGGESEEDEGEASNI
+159 TGGESEADDEEASNI
-174 AGRTHMETGD
+174 AGKTHLETGD
-184 VAAAFAEADVIV
+184 IAAAFDKAAVVV
-196 ERSFET
+196 ERVFET

-215 VVQPNPLTGGATM
+215 VVQPNPITGGATM

-236 GVRMDVADVLGVPE
+236 GVRQDVADVLGVPE

-274 IALVAVTVGRP
+274 VALVAATVGKP

-291 RGEELLTT
+291 RSEELLTT

-306 IDAKLGFK
+306 LHGKLGFAS
-314 NDGGL
+314 DGKL
-319 LAMQATVTADTG
+319 LAMQADVTADTG

-346 SFYRCE
+346 SFYPCE
-352 NLLLESINVV
+352 NLSLASTNVI

-387 DEAAAQLNTD
+387 DEAAAKLGMD
-397 PVELRLKNAARGGDR
+397 PVDLRLKNAARTGDP
-412 APDGGDFPTIGMVET
+412 APDGSEFAPIGMVET
-427 LEAARQHP
+427 LEAAKQHP
-435 LWRNREASRQQGR
+435 IWQNRESSRKQGR
-448 GVGIAIGGW
+448 GVGVAIGGW
-457 MGGLEPGASVCKLN
+457 MGGLEPGAAVCKLN

-485 SGTPTSFAL
+485 SGTPTTFAM

-521 GVGGSKTLYTL
+521 GVGGSKTTYTL
-532 GNAVINAARD
+532 GNAVIRAAQD
-542 ARRQTLAIAAEEFEV
+542 ARRQTFAIAAEEFEV

-574 PDRSITLGE
+574 PDRSLSLGE
-583 IAGKGMTFGGKYE
+583 LAGKAMTFGGRYE
-596 PVHGNG
+596 PVHGSG
-602 RQAVTDR
+602 SQAVTDR

-633 LAVVQDVGR
+633 LAVVQEVGR
-642 AINPLAVEGQMQGG
+642 AINPLAVQGQMQGG

-662 WALYEEMRY
+662 WALFEEMRY
-671 DADGQLLSGSWMD
+671 GDDGQLLSGSWMD

-696 HTQIVEVPSIS
+696 HTQIVEVPSRS

-731 AHATGLRLTQTPM
+731 AHATGVRMTQTPM
-744 TPPRVLAA
+744 TAPRVLEA
-752 LENRENGA
+752 LSSR

>member
-1 MSDLSFVGKPTPM
+1 MSDFSFVGKPTPM
-14 IDGPAKVTG
+14 IDGGAKVTG
-23 NLKYTGDLKLAGM
+23 NLKYTGDLKLLGM

-49 AIQGIDTEAALAVPG
+49 NIKGIDVDAALALPG
-64 VHSVLTAAD
+64 VQRVLTAAD
-73 LPDVTPSSRARLML
+73 LPDMAPSSRARLML
-87 ARERVIFVGQPIAM
+87 ARDRVIFVGQPVAI
-101 VLADTPAAAADGAEL
+101 VLADDQAAAADGAEL
-116 VEVDY
+116 VDVDY
-121 DPLEAVTSMDAAVA
+121 EPLNAATTMD
-135 EGAPVIWPTGIP
+135 GAMADDASLVWPNGIP

-159 TGGESEEDEGEASNI
+159 AGGDAEDEEEEASNI
-174 AGRTHMETGD
+174 AGRTKVERGD
-184 VAAAFAEADVIV
+184 VAGAFAAADVIV
-196 ERSFET
+196 ERTFET

-215 VVQPNPLTGGATM
+215 VAQPNPINGGLTM
-228 WGSLQSPF
+228 WGSVQSPF
-236 GVRMDVADVLGVPE
+236 GVRWDVAEVLGVPE

-265 AKFGLYEPL
+265 AKFGLYEAMVAL
-274 IALVAVTVGRP
+274 IAVTVGRP

-291 RGEELLTT
+291 RGEELLAT

-306 IDAKLGFK
+306 LSAKLGFK
-314 NDGGL
+314 SDGTL
-319 LAMQATVTADTG
+319 LAMQALAIADTG
-331 VYPSGLGGFA
+331 IYPSGLGGFA
-341 AMQFA
+341 AFQFA
-346 SFYRCE
+346 NFYPCE
-352 NLLLESINVV
+352 NVLLESINVV

-372 APTSPTAFMAVETLF
+372 APTSPTAFMAAETLF
-387 DEAAAQLNTD
+387 DEAASRLGMD
-397 PVELRLKNAARGGDR
+397 PIELRLMNAAKAGDLM
-412 APDGGDFPTIGMVET
+412 PDESQFENIGMVET
-427 LEAARQHP
+427 LEAVRDHP
-435 LWRNREASRQQGR
+435 LWQNREESRKNGR
-448 GVGIAIGGW
+448 GVGVAIGGW
-457 MGGLEPGASVCKLN
+457 MGGLEPGAAACKLN

-485 SGTPTSFAL
+485 SGTPTSFNM
-494 LAAEAYGVAPDK
+494 LAAEAYGVDPDK

-521 GVGGSKTLYTL
+521 GVGGSKTIYTL
-532 GNAVINAARD
+532 GTAVIRAAED

-565 DGRVQVRGF
+565 DGRVQVKGF
-574 PDRSITLGE
+574 PDRSIELGE
-583 IAGKGMTFGGKYE
+583 LAGQTMTFGGKYE

-609 APSFCAQIAEVEV
+609 APSFSAQVAEVEV
-622 DEETGDVNLLN
+622 DEETGEVNLLN

-671 DADGQLLSGSWMD
+671 DDDGQLLSGSWMD
-684 YAMPDAVQAAPI
+684 YALPDAVQAAPI
-696 HTQIVEVPSIS
+696 HTQIVEVPSKS

-731 AHATGLRLTQTPM
+731 ADATGVRLTQTPM
-744 TPPRVLAA
+744 TAPRVLEA
-752 LENRENGA
+752 LEQR

>member
-1 MSDLSFVGKPTPM
+1 MSDFSFVGKPTPL

-36 LHARFVLSSYAHA
+36 LHARFVLSAYAHA
-49 AIQGIDTEAALAVPG
+49 KITAVDASAALALPG
-64 VHSVLTAAD
+64 VQRVLTGSD
-73 LPDVTPSSRARLML
+73 LPEVTPSSRAKLML
-87 ARERVIFVGQPIAM
+87 ARDRVIFVGQPVAI
-101 VLADTPAAAADGAEL
+101 VLADSAAAAADGAEL
-116 VEVDY
+116 VEVEYEALD
-121 DPLEAVTSMDAAVA
+121 AVTSMDDALA
-135 EGAPVIWPTGIP
+135 EGANIVWPTGIP
-147 TGAEDEAAHGAD
+147 TGAGDEAAHGAD
-159 TGGESEEDEGEASNI
+159 TGGESEGDDEEISNI
-174 AGRTHMETGD
+174 AGATKMATGD
-184 VAAAFAEADVIV
+184 IDAAFAEADVIV
-196 ERSFET
+196 ERSFDT

-215 VVQPNPLTGGATM
+215 VAQPNPLNGGMTM

-236 GVRMDVADVLGVPE
+236 GVRYDIAEVLGVPE

-274 IALVAVTVGRP
+274 VALVADTVGRP

-291 RGEELLTT
+291 RGEELLST

-306 IDAKLGFK
+306 IRGKLGFK
-314 NDGGL
+314 RDGAL
-319 LAMQATVTADTG
+319 IAMQSDVTADTG

-346 SFYRCE
+346 SFYRCP
-352 NLLLESINVV
+352 NLLLESTNVV

-387 DEAAAQLNTD
+387 DEAAAQLGMD
-397 PVELRLKNAARGGDR
+397 PVELRLKNAARSGDP
-412 APDGGDFPTIGMVET
+412 APDGGDFPVIGMVET
-427 LEAARQHP
+427 LEAAREHP
-435 LWRNREASRQQGR
+435 LWRNREESRSQGR

-457 MGGLEPGASVCKLN
+457 MGGLEPGAAVCKLN

-485 SGTPTSFAL
+485 SGTPTSFAV
-494 LAAEAYGVAPDK
+494 LAAEAFGVDVDK

-532 GNAVINAARD
+532 GNAVIRAAED

-574 PDRSITLGE
+574 PDRSVALGE
-583 IAGKGMTFGGKYE
+583 LAGKAMTFGGRYD
-596 PVHGNG
+596 PIHGSG
-602 RQAVTDR
+602 SQSVTDR
-609 APSFCAQIAEVEV
+609 APSFCAQIAEVDV
-622 DEETGDVNLLN
+622 DEETGEVNLLN
-633 LAVVQDVGR
+633 LAVVQEVGR
-642 AINPLAVEGQMQGG
+642 AINPLTVEGQMQGG

-671 DADGQLLSGSWMD
+671 DDDGQLLSGSWMD
-684 YAMPDAVQAAPI
+684 YVMPDAVQAAPI
-696 HTQIVEVPSIS
+696 QTQIVEVPSTS

-731 AHATGLRLTQTPM
+731 AHATGVRMTQTPM
-744 TPPRVLAA
+744 TAPRVLEA
-752 LENRENGA
+752 LEQR